1 MALFLGDD
9 TNDTLIGSVGNDL
22 FIGALGNDSL
32 IGGLGNDI
40 VFGEEEN
47 DVLLGGGGNDVL
59 LGGSGNDSLDGDDG
73 NDTLYGGE
81 GNNTLTGGAGVDV
94 FALGF
99 SGDLGQDIITD
110 FEFGVDRIGLPAEID
125 LAQVR
130 TQILPVSSN
139 SGIVL
144 ITFLQQ
150 TNSRPLILA
159 QLDYQGDPPDLSNLS
174 DLLVPVNPIS
184 SALEFSTPTFA
195 FNENGVPV
203 AAVTVNRVG
212 STSGEVSATINLSD
226 GTGTAFQDYI
236 NTPIQVNF
244 AEGETTQTVSIPILD
259 DTAIENTETINL
271 SLINPTGGA
280 TIGAQNTATVNIF
293 DDDVALQFSDASFS
307 VNEDG
312 TPVAQVTITRTGIL
326 DREVGATLTLTN
338 GTATAA
344 EDYENPPIQLNF
356 ASGEANK
363 TVTIPIVDDALV
375 EGSETINLALEN
387 LTGGATIGAQ
397 STTNL
402 TILDNDVA
410 LQFSAPIFRVNEDG
424 TPIQEIG
431 IIRTGILDTEVT
443 ATITLT
449 EGTATSP
456 EDFNNSP
463 IELIF
468 APGETR
474 KTLAVPIADDNLV
487 EGSETINL
495 TLSNPQQNALIG
507 NNNVAVLEIV
517 DNDTA
522 PPAPSPSPSP
532 SAPGTLEFSE
542 ASFLV
547 NENGI
552 PITAVTVTR
561 SGGSSGEV
569 SATISLTNGTA
580 IASQDYTDTPIT
592 VNFAEGELSKT
603 VNIPISDDTLI
614 EVPETVNLSLVN
626 PTNGA
631 ILGAQNTATLTIARS
646 DVPALLDFEAVGNL
660 ETVGDAYAAQ
670 GVSFSSNALGIIDS
684 DALDALGRNDEFGGN
699 FGTPPSGI
707 TALTYGEGSEI
718 LMDVSGGFDS
728 QLSFFYASPF
738 RDHTVTIY
746 SGASGTGNIL
756 ASVPLSRTPAGELPD
771 AYSTFNEIT
780 IPFSGIARSVTFGDV
795 ANKIVIDSIELG

>member
-9 TNDTLIGSVGNDL
+9 TDDTLIGSIGNDL
-22 FIGALGNDSL
+22 FIGDQGNDSL
-32 IGGLGNDI
+32 IGGFGNDI
-40 VFGEEEN
+40 VFGEEGN
-47 DVLLGGGGNDVL
+47 DTLTGGTGSDVL
-59 LGGSGNDSLDGDDG
+59 LGGSGNDSLNGGDG

-99 SGDLGQDIITD
+99 SLDLGQDIITD
-110 FEFGVDRIGLPAEID
+110 FEFGVDKIGLPADID
-125 LAQVR
+125 LTQVR

-150 TNSRPLILA
+150 TNSRPLVLA
-159 QLDYQGDPPDLSNLS
+159 QLSYQGDAPDLSNLS

-184 SALEFSTPTFA
+184 SALEFSAPTFA

-203 AAVTVNRVG
+203 AVVTVNRVG

-259 DTAIENTETINL
+259 DTAVENTETINL
-271 SLINPTGGA
+271 SLVNPTGGA

-312 TPVAQVTITRTGIL
+312 TPVAQVTVTRTGIL

-338 GTATAA
+338 GTATAP
-344 EDYENPPIQLNF
+344 EDYDNTPIQLNF

-363 TVTIPIVDDALV
+363 TVTIPIVNDALV

-397 STTNL
+397 STANL

-463 IELIF
+463 IEVTF

-474 KTLAVPIADDNLV
+474 KTLAVPIVDDNLV

-547 NENGI
+547 NENGT

-569 SATISLTNGTA
+569 NATISLTNGTA
-580 IASQDYTDTPIT
+580 IASQDYRDNPIT

-603 VNIPISDDTLI
+603 VNIPIIDDTLI

-626 PTNGA
+626 PTGGA

-646 DVPALLDFEAVGNL
+646 DVPALLDFEAVENL
-660 ETVGDAYAAQ
+660 ENVGNTYAVQ
-670 GVSFSSNALGIIDS
+670 GVSFSSNALGIIDN

-718 LMDVSGGFDS
+718 VMDVNGGFDS

-738 RDHTVTIY
+738 RDHTVIIY
-746 SGASGTGNIL
+746 SGAGGTGNIL

-771 AYSTFNEIT
+771 AYSTFNEVT
-780 IPFSGIARSVTFGDV
+780 IPFSGTARSVTFGDV